1 MPRPKSAI
9 QSHTILRTPRA
20 PASFTAL
27 AWRRFR
33 NHRPALAGSG
43 ILTLIV
49 ALCVV
54 VPWLANYDPGETDLE
69 SIRQAPSV
77 QHIFGTDE
85 LGRDLFIRLCDGGQV
100 SLAIGIATMSM
111 SIFLGTLV
119 GAVAGFY
126 GGNIDNGLMRLA
138 DFVLS
143 IPNLFLLLI
152 FAQLLRNANDPAL
165 SGGAAPIIFIIG
177 ILAWP
182 PAARLVRGQ
191 FLALKSKEFVDAARL
206 AGVGNARIMFRHIL
220 PNAASPIIVA
230 ATLRVGSAIMAEST
244 LSFLGLGVQAPMA
257 TWGNMLKNAQSQMTF
272 APWTAIFPGL
282 AILLTILSLN
292 YIGDGLRDA
301 LDPQHGA

>member
-1 MPRPKSAI
+1 MWRTRSSIRAFDLIDMPQA
-9 QSHTILRTPRA
+9 
-20 PASFTAL
+20 FTAL
-27 AWRRFR
+27 VWRRFR
-33 NHRPALAGSG
+33 NHKPALIGLCMLV
-43 ILTLIV
+43 IIV

-54 VPWLANYDPGETDLE
+54 VPWLAAYAPGKIDLD
-69 SIRQAPSV
+69 SIRQAPSL

-85 LGRDLFIRLCDGGQV
+85 LGRDLFVRLCDGGRV
-100 SLAIGIATMSM
+100 SLVIGIATMVM

-126 GGNIDNGLMRLA
+126 GGSIDNVLMRLT

-152 FAQLLRNANDPAL
+152 FAQILRNTNNPAL
-165 SGGAAPIIFIIG
+165 STGAAPIVFIIG
-177 ILAWP
+177 ILAWS

-191 FLALKSKEFVDAARL
+191 FLALKSKEFVDAARA
-206 AGVGNARIMFRHIL
+206 AGAGNARIMFRHIL

-230 ATLRVGSAIMAEST
+230 ATLRVGNAIMTEST
-244 LSFLGLGVQAPMA
+244 LSFFGLGVQPPLA

-292 YIGDGLRDA
+292 YVGDGLRDA
-301 LDPQHGA
+301 LDPQHID